1 MSKHKSDGKKKKKG
15 SQLVIRLD
23 KDERDAFVALCDKLD
38 TSAAREIRSFMCDWV
53 GANATKAEVEPVT
66 EQLATETFEA
76 PPVTEAAPAET
87 ASSGTIADQSEA
99 AIETEAKPK
108 AKRKAAA
115 K

>member
-23 KDERDAFVALCDKLD
+23 KGERDAFVALCDKLD
-38 TSAAREIRSFMCDWV
+38 TSAAREIRSFMRDWV

-66 EQLATETFEA
+66 EQLATETVDA
-76 PPVTEAAPAET
+76 PAVTEAAPADT
-87 ASSGTIADQSEA
+87 ASSDTNADQSDAE
-99 AIETEAKPK
+99 IETEAKAK

-115 K
+115 R